1 MNIKP
6 IIKKNS
12 EKIKMFVLSKEWT
25 VDEFFNILDIDKN
38 GWIDKEEFI
47 AKIKNLNI
55 PQINNADFAQ
65 LFDEIDYL

>member
-12 EKIKMFVLSKEWT
+12 EKIKMFVLSKEWS

-47 AKIKNLNI
+47 TKIKNLNI

-65 LFDEIDYL
+65 LFDEMDYL